1 MRVVFLTHNYPRWP
15 GDYSG
20 AALAVLARAL
30 VRRGVSVR
38 VVALGGDDAA
48 ERTEQEG
55 ILIRRVRIPSRLGQ
69 TVFDQDAFAARLR
82 SPRRWDLLLRLRRR
96 LRVAAER
103 EVSAG
108 ADLVHAHWWM
118 PSGWAAPAR
127 VPQVLTLQGT
137 DAGLIRSSRL
147 ARAAAR
153 RLLGRTSL
161 ITAVSRSIGET
172 FQNVTGRFV
181 GTEHVHPL
189 PIESRGRPWTR
200 GGSGAV
206 MMARL
211 DAAGRV
217 GLALETVALLAS
229 RGHKLP
235 LTVIGEGRRRD
246 ALQQQARHLGVSELV
261 RFVGGMPPD
270 QALGHLARAD
280 LMLLTTQGELSAVP
294 AQEALISGV
303 PVVTCWDSG
312 APVDVVPQ
320 AGAGRLSLPAAE
332 ALAECVMSV
341 RADRDALAAS
351 RLVGEAWRTRL
362 APDHV
367 AQVYEGWYRDALGR

>member
-20 AALAVLARAL
+20 AALATLARAL

-38 VVALGGDDAA
+38 VVALGEDPA
-48 ERTEQEG
+48 ERTEQDG
-55 ILIRRVRIPSRLGQ
+55 IPIRRVGISNRLGQ
-69 TVFDQDAFAARLR
+69 TIFDQDAFAARLR
-82 SPRRWDLLLRLRRR
+82 SPRRWELLLRLWRR
-96 LRVAAER
+96 LRPAAER

-118 PSGWAAPAR
+118 PSGLATPAG

-137 DAGLIRSSRL
+137 DAGLMRSSRL

-161 ITAVSRSIGET
+161 VTAVSRSIGET
-172 FQNVTGRFV
+172 VQNLTGRFV

-206 MMARL
+206 VMGRL
-211 DAAGRV
+211 DEAGRI
-217 GLALETVALLAS
+217 GLALETVAILAS

-235 LTVIGEGRRRD
+235 LTVIGEGRHRD
-246 ALQQQARHLGVSELV
+246 ALQQQARRLGVSELV
-261 RFVGGMPPD
+261 RFVGAMPPD

-280 LMLLTTQGELSAVP
+280 LMLLTTQGELSAVS

-312 APVDVVPQ
+312 VPVDVVPQ
-320 AGAGRLSLPAAE
+320 SGAGRLSLPAAD
-332 ALAECVMSV
+332 ALAECVLSLH
-341 RADRDALAAS
+341 ADRDALAAS

>member
-20 AALAVLARAL
+20 AALAALARAL
-30 VRRGVSVR
+30 LRRGVSVR
-38 VVALGGDDAA
+38 VVTLGEDAA
-48 ERTEQEG
+48 ERTEQDG
-55 ILIRRVRIPSRLGQ
+55 IPIRRVRISSRLGQ
-69 TVFDQDAFAARLR
+69 TIFDQDAFAARLR
-82 SPRRWDLLLRLRRR
+82 SSRRWGLLLRLWRRMR
-96 LRVAAER
+96 LAAER

-108 ADLVHAHWWM
+108 ADLVHAHWWL
-118 PSGWAAPAR
+118 PSGLATPAG

-137 DAGLIRSSRL
+137 DADLIRSSRL

-153 RLLGRTSL
+153 RLIGRTSVV
-161 ITAVSRSIGET
+161 TAVSRSVGET
-172 FQNVTGRFV
+172 VQNLTGRFV
-181 GTEHVHPL
+181 GTEHIHPL
-189 PIESRGRPWTR
+189 PIDSRGRPWTR

-206 MMARL
+206 VMSRL
-211 DAAGRV
+211 DDTGRV
-217 GLALETVALLAS
+217 GLALETVATLVS

-246 ALQQQARHLGVSELV
+246 ALQRQARRLGVAELV
-261 RFVGGMPPD
+261 RFVGAMPPD
-270 QALGHLARAD
+270 QALGYLARAD

-303 PVVTCWDSG
+303 PVVACWDSG

-320 AGAGRLSLPAAE
+320 SAAGRLSLPAPD
-332 ALAECVMSV
+332 ALAECVLSLH
-341 RADRDALAAS
+341 ADRDALAAS

>member
-20 AALAVLARAL
+20 AALATLARAL

-38 VVALGGDDAA
+38 VVALGEDPA
-48 ERTEQEG
+48 ERTEQDG
-55 ILIRRVRIPSRLGQ
+55 IPIRRVGISNRLGQ
-69 TVFDQDAFAARLR
+69 TIFDQDAFAARLR
-82 SPRRWDLLLRLRRR
+82 SPRRWELLLRLWRR
-96 LRVAAER
+96 LRPAAER

-118 PSGWAAPAR
+118 PSGLATPAG

-137 DAGLIRSSRL
+137 DAGLMRTSRL

-161 ITAVSRSIGET
+161 VTAVSRSIGET
-172 FQNVTGRFV
+172 VQHLTGRFV

-206 MMARL
+206 VMGRL
-211 DAAGRV
+211 DEAGRV
-217 GLALETVALLAS
+217 GLALETVAMLAS

-246 ALQQQARHLGVSELV
+246 ALQQQARRLGVSELV
-261 RFVGGMPPD
+261 RFVGAMPPD

-280 LMLLTTQGELSAVP
+280 LMLLTTQGELSAVS

-312 APVDVVPQ
+312 VPVDVVPQ
-320 AGAGRLSLPAAE
+320 SGAGRLSLPAAD
-332 ALAECVMSV
+332 ALAECVLSLH
-341 RADRDALAAS
+341 ADRDALAAS

-367 AQVYEGWYRDALGR
+367 AQVYEAWYRDALGR

>member
-1 MRVVFLTHNYPRWP
+1 
-15 GDYSG
+15 
-20 AALAVLARAL
+20 
-30 VRRGVSVR
+30 
-38 VVALGGDDAA
+38 
-48 ERTEQEG
+48 
-55 ILIRRVRIPSRLGQ
+55 
-69 TVFDQDAFAARLR
+69 
-82 SPRRWDLLLRLRRR
+82 
-96 LRVAAER
+96 
-103 EVSAG
+103 
-108 ADLVHAHWWM
+108 
-118 PSGWAAPAR
+118 
-127 VPQVLTLQGT
+127 
-137 DAGLIRSSRL
+137 
-147 ARAAAR
+147 
-153 RLLGRTSL
+153 
-161 ITAVSRSIGET
+161 
-172 FQNVTGRFV
+172 
-181 GTEHVHPL
+181 
-189 PIESRGRPWTR
+189 
-200 GGSGAV
+200 
-206 MMARL
+206 MMGRL

-246 ALQQQARHLGVSELV
+246 ALQQQVRHLGVSELV

-280 LMLLTTQGELSAVP
+280 LMLITTQGELSAVP

-320 AGAGRLSLPAAE
+320 SGAGRLSLPAAE

>member
-1 MRVVFLTHNYPRWP
+1 MVRVVFLTHNYPRWP

-20 AALAVLARAL
+20 AAVAVLARAL

-38 VVALGGDDAA
+38 VVAMGGEDAA
-48 ERTEQEG
+48 ERIEQDG
-55 ILIRRVRIPSRLGQ
+55 IPIRRVRIPSRLGQ

-82 SPRRWDLLLRLRRR
+82 SPRRWELLLRLRRR
-96 LRVAAER
+96 LRLAAER

-118 PSGWAAPAR
+118 PSGWAAPPR

-153 RLLGRTSL
+153 RLLGRTTL

-217 GLALETVALLAS
+217 GLALETIALLAS

-280 LMLLTTQGELSAVP
+280 LMLLTTQGEHTVAHTHRVGQRSPEQLTDIR
-294 AQEALISGV
+294 EALRESGF
-303 PVVTCWDSG
+303 WY
-312 APVDVVPQ
+312 APEYGEVGDHGLANADWGIAFLTPEWLLAKATPDWRVAAFHP
-320 AGAGRLSLPAAE
+320 GR
-332 ALAECVMSV
+332 V
-341 RADRDALAAS
+341 
-351 RLVGEAWRTRL
+351 
-362 APDHV
+362 
-367 AQVYEGWYRDALGR
+367 EGNQDLYVLERR

>member
-20 AALAVLARAL
+20 AALATLARAL

-38 VVALGGDDAA
+38 VVALGEDPA
-48 ERTEQEG
+48 ERTEQDG
-55 ILIRRVRIPSRLGQ
+55 IPIRRVGISNRLGQ
-69 TVFDQDAFAARLR
+69 TIFDQDAFAARLR
-82 SPRRWDLLLRLRRR
+82 SPRRWELLLRLWRR
-96 LRVAAER
+96 LRPAAER

-118 PSGWAAPAR
+118 PSGLATPAG
-127 VPQVLTLQGT
+127 VPQVVTLQGT
-137 DAGLIRSSRL
+137 DAGLMRSSRL

-161 ITAVSRSIGET
+161 VTAVSRSIGET
-172 FQNVTGRFV
+172 VQNLTGRFV

-206 MMARL
+206 VMGRL
-211 DAAGRV
+211 DEAGRI
-217 GLALETVALLAS
+217 GLALETVAMLAS

-246 ALQQQARHLGVSELV
+246 ALQQQARRLGVSELV
-261 RFVGGMPPD
+261 RFVGAMPPD

-280 LMLLTTQGELSAVP
+280 LMLLTTQGELSAVT

-320 AGAGRLSLPAAE
+320 SGAGRLSLPAAD
-332 ALAECVMSV
+332 ALAECVLSLH
-341 RADRDALAAS
+341 ADRDALAAS